1 MNKNLRK
8 ELKQFYEAP
17 KPLHKRAFF
26 REMPMR
32 PLHTWYIFWMQVRYI
47 SKWEWA
53 LSMAF
58 LGIALIM
65 SRYFDILA
73 LSVMIA
79 MMPVLA
85 ASTVSESMRSVTY
98 GMKELEMSARF
109 SLKSIVLARMVVLG
123 AVNLCLAV
131 VFSILMQGEVL
142 TSILILLVPYLFTAY
157 AGLWVIRKIPGTE
170 GIYFCMGISAAVSL
184 FLIYFSLKKHISM
197 TQDEFRPF
205 WLAAVFILFCM
216 NWKQGKK
223 IIQQMDGSF

>member
-1 MNKNLRK
+1 MNKKLRK
-8 ELKQFYEAP
+8 ELKQLYEAP
-17 KPLHKRAFF
+17 KPPNKRAFF
-26 REMPMR
+26 REMNMR
-32 PLHTWYIFWMQVRYI
+32 PMHPWYIFQLQIRYI

-73 LSVMIA
+73 LSVMLA

-98 GMKELEMSARF
+98 GMNELEMSARF

-131 VFSILMQGEVL
+131 IFSILMHGEFFI
-142 TSILILLVPYLFTAY
+142 SIWILLVPYLFTAY
-157 AGLWVIRKIPGTE
+157 AGLWAIRKIPGME
-170 GIYFCMGISAAVSL
+170 GIYLCMGISAAVSL
-184 FLIYFSLKKHISM
+184 ALIYLSLDKQISL
-197 TQDEFRPF
+197 TQKEFRSL
-205 WLAAVFILFCM
+205 WLAAVIVLLYL
-216 NWKQGKK
+216 NWNQGKK
-223 IIQQMDGSF
+223 MLQQIDGYF